1 MYALRTGVL
10 IPPSAQKSLYDPQAY
25 VGSTKTT
32 EKALRRGLFNPHVM
46 FAAPPIATTAPYN
59 NDPFQYKMVVTP
71 DNMEKSGM
79 FNLPGQSDYG
89 YFGDEDASLY
99 I

>member
-10 IPPSAQKSLYDPQAY
+10 IPPSAEKSLYDPQAY

-46 FAAPPIATTAPYN
+46 FAAKVDTTAPYN
-59 NDPFQYKMVVTP
+59 NDPFTSVDSLDADKME
-71 DNMEKSGM
+71 DLGM
-79 FNLPGQSDYG
+79 FNLPGQSDFS
-89 YFGDEDASLY
+89 YFPTSDRSLY